1 MCYFS
6 FSLFHPT
13 LFEHTPQ
20 LLGVPNHMPSQINQV
35 YYQDRCKSL
44 YLIDQTHYQSA
55 SWAFKSRFSFK
66 VIQPGKQQLYLK
78 YKVCWIF
85 YKMVGVLSFSYP
97 YWRIQPPLESPP
109 KIHSLTSAN
118 FHLPNPPFLVHKI
131 ILTIPQNTP
140 LRYTSAIFHL
150 IIFTYSN
157 PCNIHQKYFAYLNHL
172 ANSGCVKGPVIEGVL
187 WERTLF
193 QSFSSSKCID
203 RNNRD

>member
-44 YLIDQTHYQSA
+44 YLIDQTHYQST

-66 VIQPGKQQLYLK
+66 VIQHGKQQLYLQ

-85 YKMVGVLSFSYP
+85 YKMVGVLSFSSP

-109 KIHSLTSAN
+109 KILSLQ
-118 FHLPNPPFLVHKI
+118 L
-131 ILTIPQNTP
+131 
-140 LRYTSAIFHL
+140 
-150 IIFTYSN
+150 IFTSLIR
-157 PCNIHQKYFAYLNHL
+157 PSLFIKSSLQSPKILHFAIHLQFFTSLFL
-172 ANSGCVKGPVIEGVL
+172 
-187 WERTLF
+187 RTAIPAIYIKSILPT
-193 QSFSSSKCID
+193 STI
-203 RNNRD
+203 